1 MLSQTQIALHSIITL
16 VVRSKFKH
24 VSKEAELRAQ
34 LRTLDNL
41 YRTNFPHFFSLFFI
55 FFMARLKM
63 AKGLWQHNNN
73 NNNNNN
79 KKPTATKSK

>member
-41 YRTNFPHFFSLFFI
+41 YRTCLLYTSD
-55 FFMARLKM
+55 AADER
-63 AKGLWQHNNN
+63 
-73 NNNNNN
+73 
-79 KKPTATKSK
+79 